1 MLSGR
6 TQRSSSSLYKTPRSM
21 QQNHAIRLSS
31 REEAGA
37 PGLRQNA
44 FGYRS
49 GPVTSDAD
57 SGGVSPTLSI
67 FDCFSPAGAARRSYT
82 LLLVS
87 LLGTALQV
95 WIGMA
100 AIYELAGNRVMALHS
115 WAWLITSPCIY
126 AAVLWVTCY
135 SCVSTS
141 FISPTSHNR
150 PRSMHPY
157 TSQLMS
163 FLFVTGMQT
172 TLVWVM
178 YTSMDST
185 DRSLFDDYR
194 YNANK
199 PMGYNTDFNMFWY
212 VQLYGLVLSMV
223 GAILH
228 LIGSWQYQGVP
239 DASDDPVVK
248 AH

>member
-6 TQRSSSSLYKTPRSM
+6 SARSQLYATPRSM
-21 QQNHAIRLSS
+21 QSHAIRIPPSATMPHHHHHHHHATTHMS
-31 REEAGA
+31 N
-37 PGLRQNA
+37 PGGTQ
-44 FGYRS
+44 
-49 GPVTSDAD
+49 PTQVT
-57 SGGVSPTLSI
+57 PTLSVL
-67 FDCFSPAGAARRSYT
+67 DCFSTEGAARRSYS

-100 AIYELAGNRVMALHS
+100 AIYELSGNRVLPLQS
-115 WAWLITSPCIY
+115 WAWLITSQCIY

-135 SCVSTS
+135 SCVSNS
-141 FISPTSHNR
+141 FISPASSNR
-150 PRSMHPY
+150 AGGRSMHPY
-157 TSQLMS
+157 TSQLMN

-178 YTSMDST
+178 YTSMDSN

-194 YNANK
+194 FNANK
-199 PMGYNTDFNMFWY
+199 PIGYNIDFNMFWY

-228 LIGSWQYQGVP
+228 LIGSWKYQNAPTSTDEV
-239 DASDDPVVK
+239 AKMS
-248 AH
+248 